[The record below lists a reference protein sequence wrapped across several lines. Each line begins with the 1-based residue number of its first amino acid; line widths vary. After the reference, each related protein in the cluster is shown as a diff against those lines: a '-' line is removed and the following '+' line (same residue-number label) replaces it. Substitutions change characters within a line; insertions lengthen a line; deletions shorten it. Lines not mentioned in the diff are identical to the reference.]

1 MSTNENENEQLQ
13 ALANLLE
20 PPCAP
25 VTVYMLSWNARDGI
39 YSSSIKRVA
48 KAFINEDDAKAYK
61 TLLIKAKAILQ
72 DTDDI
77 DIKIEAQS

>member
-1 MSTNENENEQLQ
+1 MVTNENERDLLGLTR
-13 ALANLLE
+13 ALE

-25 VTVYMLSWNARDGI
+25 VTVYMVSWNARNGM

-61 TLLIKAKAILQ
+61 NLLLKAKAILQ